1 MNLRASQFTYFNQ
14 LDQKGKIHAKPP
26 SEKKSLQKH
35 SFEVAKTALRIV
47 QNLYIHPEWKAY
59 EEKIKKL
66 IVFSAYI
73 HDAGKADK
81 RWQDYITGKSKD
93 SLISHPLFSLPI
105 AKKYLDTYFKEN
117 NHLAKKFFVNLAL
130 LSIANHHSSITND
143 KYGELKGYNP
153 EYLFKFRSK
162 KTPYEIFDK
171 AREQIITG
179 NRMSNISPKEIRYLY
194 VLINGVISLADWIT
208 STNNLKYKVF
218 DQNFLKKG
226 LENYFKSE
234 VKSRPYHYQEKA
246 KDILEDIFVQL
257 PTGTG
262 KTETSLCWL
271 TSRNTNKVFYTLPT
285 VTTVEAMR
293 KRFEKI
299 FGAENISFSH
309 HLLEIT
315 LMEEDRLTEV
325 ELFIQKHLLKQVA
338 VTTIDRIILALMNY
352 RRYTVSEVMLNNA
365 TLVIDEIH
373 SYSPFTYSLIVEA
386 LKYLKEYHNVRL
398 CIMSATM
405 PEFIKKT
412 ILNIKEAK
420 PKVLLSNSE
429 VEKFYSEKK
438 RTTIAKFYKGKKI
451 ESSIREIIK
460 ATSGHRKIL
469 VVVNTVSKAQFIFD
483 KISEKVK
490 GIKILLFHSRYTY
503 GDRSEKQKEVENI
516 NQKNEK
522 VVLIATQ
529 IVEVSL
535 DIDFDILF
543 TEIAPIDAIVQRAGR
558 INRKGKKSICNI
570 YIFDVKDDEKGFLPY
585 KKEQIKQARKI
596 LSSFKVNNEAD
607 YLKMNETF
615 YKAIQG
621 SYQDELQENKLN
633 DFLGQIYEKGNI
645 DKALSTRD
653 GFLTIPVVPKCFRDR
668 IEKIQ
673 SEIKEINLKL
683 KQEKDKVKINS
694 LRNRKLKLSAEIA
707 KFFVPISFYNAK
719 KSLLTGNADIPFADI
734 EYNYEKGVMKRDI
747 VIL

>member
-1 MNLRASQFTYFNQ
+1 MNLRASQFIYFNQ

-26 SEKKSLQKH
+26 SEKKSLQRH
-35 SFEVAKTALRIV
+35 SFEVAKTALKIV
-47 QNLYIHPEWKAY
+47 QNLYIHPEWKEY
-59 EEKIKKL
+59 EEKIKEL
-66 IVFSAYI
+66 IIFSAYI

-130 LSIANHHSSITND
+130 LSIANHHSPITND
-143 KYGELKGYNP
+143 KYEEFKDYAP
-153 EYLFKFRSK
+153 DYLFEFRSG
-162 KTPYEIFDK
+162 KTPYEIFDE

-179 NRMSNISPKEIRYLY
+179 NKMPNISPKEIRYLY

-234 VKSRPYHYQEKA
+234 IKSRPYHYQEKA
-246 KDILEDIFVQL
+246 KDILKDFFVQL

-262 KTETSLCWL
+262 KTETSLFWL
-271 TSRNTNKVFYTLPT
+271 TSSKANKVYYTLPT

-309 HLLEIT
+309 HLLEIS
-315 LMEEDRLTEV
+315 LMEEDRLTEA
-325 ELFIQKHLLKQVA
+325 ELFIQKHLLKPVA
-338 VTTIDRIILALMNY
+338 VTTIDRIILSLMNH

-412 ILNIKEAK
+412 ILNIEEAK

-429 VEKFYSEKK
+429 IEKFYSEKK

-451 ESSIREIIK
+451 ENNAKEIIK
-460 ATSGHRKIL
+460 ATKDNRKIL

-483 KISEKVK
+483 KISKKVK
-490 GIKILLFHSRYTY
+490 GTKILLFHSRYTY
-503 GDRSEKQKEVENI
+503 GDRSKKQKEVEDI
-516 NQKNEK
+516 NKMNEK
-522 VVLIATQ
+522 IILIATQ

-585 KKEQIKQARKI
+585 KKEQMKQARKI

-615 YKAIQG
+615 YKEIQD

-633 DFLGQIYEKGNI
+633 DFLDQIYEKGNI

-653 GFLTIPVVPKCFRDR
+653 GFLTMPVVPKCFRDQ

-673 SEIKEINLKL
+673 SKIKKINQKF
-683 KQEKDKVKINS
+683 KQEKAMIKVKS
-694 LRNRKLKLSAEIA
+694 LRNRKLNLNAEIT

-719 KSLLTGNADIPFADI
+719 NSLLTGNTDIPFADI
-734 EYNYEKGVMKRDI
+734 EYDYEKGVMKRDI